1 MLKCAR
7 VCGILLQPIVP
18 SLAHT
23 LLSKLMEPTDTRL
36 FIHCKHHPWQEKGAA
51 KGPQTTLCGRGLGVD
66 KVVLF
71 KKIR

>member
-18 SLAHT
+18 SLANT

-51 KGPQTTLCGRGLGVD
+51 KGPQTILCGRSLGVD

>member
-18 SLAHT
+18 SLSNT

-36 FIHCKHHPWQEKGAA
+36 FFHCKHHPWQEKGAA
-51 KGPQTTLCGRGLGVD
+51 KGPPTTLGGRSLGIE

-71 KKIR
+71 KKMR